1 MRQLKLKKA
10 LVGCPAIS
18 RGILLELSGTLLCPN
33 STYFPRTH
41 SFIGSS
47 VNRGNP
53 LIVLGAI
60 DANYTSA
67 KIVDARTPPTALR

>member
-1 MRQLKLKKA
+1 LAEARF
-10 LVGCPAIS
+10 P
-18 RGILLELSGTLLCPN
+18 RRTLSGNP
-33 STYFPRTH
+33 
-41 SFIGSS
+41 